1 MPTSFLVCLGAV
13 EIEGLMDSNN
23 VNKGAK
29 QQYERVAEDGRRLA
43 GTALD
48 RGVKLTQSL
57 RVVRIPVDYC

>member
-1 MPTSFLVCLGAV
+1 MPTSFLVCLSAD

-23 VNKGAK
+23 VNGAK